1 MKRIW
6 TKSLAFALALLM
18 AVSMAV
24 PMPAQAASKKVEV
37 KVKSPKKGYTLRK
50 ATLKLH
56 TKKPVQLI
64 VRQNGKNVTA
74 KASYKSTNNRVL
86 QVNRKGKVTVKAQG
100 TATVIVKYGKTK
112 KTLNVQVVKHN
123 WKPHKKTVTVR
134 KWVTRCNCGAIMPE
148 YEKKD
153 CDICKKN
160 NYMCADNGYCCC
172 KQKAHTMQH
181 LLNGE
186 NTNYWFGYEYPKVK
200 YVDHYTCECGMT
212 KAGEPKPRDDD

>member
-24 PMPAQAASKKVEV
+24 PTPAQAASKKVEV
-37 KVKSPKKGYTLRK
+37 KVNSPKKGYTLRK

-56 TKKPVQLI
+56 TKKPVQLT

-74 KASYKSTNNRVL
+74 KASYKSTNKRVL

-100 TATVIVKYGKTK
+100 AATIIVKYGKTK
-112 KTLNVQVVKHN
+112 KALNVRVAKHN
-123 WKPHKKTVTVR
+123 WKPCKKTVKVR
-134 KWVTRCNCGAIMPE
+134 KGIVRCNCGAILPE
-148 YEKKD
+148 LEKKD
-153 CDICKKN
+153 CDFCKKN
-160 NYMCADNGYCCC
+160 NLICADYGYCCC
-172 KQKAHTMQH
+172 KQRAHIRQH
-181 LLNGE
+181 LFNDE
-186 NTNYWFGYEYPKVK
+186 KTNYWYAYEYQKVK

-212 KAGEPKPRDDD
+212 KAGEPKPKDE